1 MEILKFN
8 KMRELTEKEMRNI
21 EGGWIDRFASAVAWL
36 IYNTLDD
43 IEGSMSSLA
52 NGAKNAPLSK

>member
-1 MEILKFN
+1 
-8 KMRELTEKEMRNI
+8 MRELTEKEMRNI